1 MRAFFSNGVEQFRV
15 AWAVEAL
22 PGLVHLSLSIFF
34 AGLLIYLWNVHRTVF
49 STVLCWVGL
58 LLVVYGTITLMPIF
72 RLDSPY
78 YAPLSSTAWFLYTS
92 IQVLF
97 GARDEIG
104 SVEMDAAEAAADR
117 SSAIDVRILEWTI
130 DALSDDDALEYF
142 FESFPTFYKAD
153 LFKDPRH
160 ALPEETEWK
169 IMNILNGFLRR
180 TLTSNSLSGLVKS
193 RRLAICLNAANEVQ
207 TSFGVR
213 SMCRRIIEE
222 VNWSMV
228 PHSVEIGH
236 FLRSW
241 DKGNNGRFNQYVQ
254 GIVAHIVAA
263 VWERNDRW
271 MALAMDHLGISE
283 RLLHEYLGHG
293 DSVLLANLI
302 HLTRQLSRSDWVT
315 SGTLRPLTKFDIYNT
330 LPRLQHDFCAMW
342 NEIVQES
349 RSRGALSRLR
359 TVLKAIRHIY
369 VALHPD
375 APETRTRYPPCRDVG
390 HHLSSFHGIQEVP
403 VLSVGESSHPRAT
416 TSASIMDQHHA
427 SPSFLP
433 ASHSDHATLHLAD
446 EPSPVALPGPSSHP
460 TPEVPPLSPAIPLDP
475 ATTTSTRANASP
487 SDIPSV
493 VIFDPYSTPIA
504 SFSGGTDEHNTDHG
518 LVSLSMAPETSDS
531 PFLIPHSSGAPS
543 TDLQSFT
550 HAISPSDQPHSF
562 PGHTSP
568 NPATA
573 FSLLDPQG
581 TPDTP
586 DTPDDDQISTHPLP
600 ESPLPDI
607 APDLSSR
614 SLDATAS
621 SQDPGHSV

>member
-49 STVLCWVGL
+49 SAVLCWVGL

-97 GARDEIG
+97 GAREEIG
-104 SVEMDAAEAAADR
+104 SVEMEAAEAAARR

-142 FESFPTFYKAD
+142 FESFPNFYKAD

-193 RRLAICLNAANEVQ
+193 RRFAICLNAANEVQ

-222 VNWSMV
+222 VNWSLV

-241 DKGNNGRFNQYVQ
+241 DKSNNGRFNQYVQ
-254 GIVAHIVAA
+254 GIVAHIVAG

-271 MALAMDHLGISE
+271 MALARDHLGISE

-375 APETRTRYPPCRDVG
+375 AGETRTRYPPCRDVG
-390 HHLSSFHGIQEVP
+390 HHLNSFHGIQEVP

-416 TSASIMDQHHA
+416 TSASIMDQRHA

-433 ASHSDHATLHLAD
+433 ASHSDHATLRLAD

-460 TPEVPPLSPAIPLDP
+460 TPEVPPPSPAIPLDP
-475 ATTTSTRANASP
+475 ATTTSTRANAPP

-518 LVSLSMAPETSDS
+518 LVSLSMAPETSVS
-531 PFLIPHSSGAPS
+531 PSLIPHSSGAPS

-550 HAISPSDQPHSF
+550 HASSPSDQPHSF
-562 PGHTSP
+562 PEHTSP

-581 TPDTP
+581 SP
-586 DTPDDDQISTHPLP
+586 DTPDDDQISIHPLP
-600 ESPLPDI
+600 ESLLPDI